1 MTEDE
6 MVGWHHQLNGHECEH
21 SVEDGKGQGSLA
33 CCSSKGHKESD
44 TTERLNNKGTTMRD
58 NQSHHV
64 YYVSGANAR
73 EVLKSIHQSFKA
85 GDNTNSALETW
96 TLRPRAFAA
105 T

>member
-1 MTEDE
+1 
-6 MVGWHHQLNGHECEH
+6 
-21 SVEDGKGQGSLA
+21 
-33 CCSSKGHKESD
+33 
-44 TTERLNNKGTTMRD
+44 MRD